1 MLDRPLTQTERSKGT
16 YRTEQVDTVTKS
28 SEQSL
33 KGTGRLMGKIQEE
46 VEEGVNTY
54 FSIKIMSEIRNYEYH
69 QNGETQD

>member
-1 MLDRPLTQTERSKGT
+1 
-16 YRTEQVDTVTKS
+16 
-28 SEQSL
+28 
-33 KGTGRLMGKIQEE
+33 MGKIQEE